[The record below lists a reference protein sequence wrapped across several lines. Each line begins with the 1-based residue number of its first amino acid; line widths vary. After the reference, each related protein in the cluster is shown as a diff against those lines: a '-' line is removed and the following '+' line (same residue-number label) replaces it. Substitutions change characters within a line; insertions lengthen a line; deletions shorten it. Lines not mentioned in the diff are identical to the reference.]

1 VTAQELAAACLLP
14 GFDGLEA
21 PDELLRWI
29 DRGLGGVVLFGKNI
43 HDREQLRRLTARLS
57 AERPALL
64 IATDEEGGDVTR
76 LEAATG
82 SSYPGHLALGVV
94 DDVELTRS
102 VARAMGAELAA
113 VGSNLDFAP
122 VADVNTNPDNPV
134 IGVRSFGPEPEL
146 VARHV
151 AAFVDGMQG
160 AGVAACAKHFPGHGD
175 TNVDSHLELPVA
187 GGELEEHLTPF
198 RAAVAAGVASVMTAH
213 IVVPE
218 LGPEPATINPAAVR
232 LLREELGF
240 DGVIVSDAL
249 EMRGVAALVG
259 AAEAGVRALQAGVD
273 ALCLGHDLPLEPVHD
288 AIVAALDAGRLSEE
302 ELEQA
307 ALRVSRLGRGVAENG
322 APGSSIGAEAA
333 RRALR
338 FEGDVRVTATPLIVE
353 LVPSP
358 NIAAGERGRWLGEV
372 VRHRWPD
379 SDVLRLGP
387 QDAAPEPNGRPIVVV
402 MQGAARHAWQRSVA
416 EKLTASR
423 PGAVVV
429 ETGLPGWTPP
439 GAAGVICTHGA
450 GRASLEAA
458 ADVLSG
464 RERAH
469 SAR

>member
-43 HDREQLRRLTARLS
+43 RDREQLGRLTARLG

-82 SSYPGHLALGVV
+82 SSYPSHLALGVV

-102 VARAMGAELAA
+102 VARTMGTELAA
-113 VGSNLDFAP
+113 VGVNLDFAP

-134 IGVRSFGPEPEL
+134 IGVRSFGAEPEL

-175 TNVDSHLELPVA
+175 TSADSHVELPVA
-187 GGELEEHLTPF
+187 DGVLAEHVAPF

-213 IVVPE
+213 IVVRE

-259 AAEAGVRALQAGVD
+259 AEEAGVRALQAGVD
-273 ALCLGHDLPLEPVHD
+273 ALCLGHDLPLEPVRD
-288 AIVAALDAGRLSEE
+288 AIAAALEAGRLSQERLGE
-302 ELEQA
+302 A
-307 ALRVSRLGRGVAENG
+307 MLRIGRLGRAAAPNG

-338 FEGDVRVTATPLIVE
+338 VEGDVRVTSAPLFVE
-353 LVPSP
+353 LVPTP
-358 NIAAGERGRWLGEV
+358 NIAAGARGRWLGEV

-379 SDVLRLGP
+379 SEVLRLGP

-402 MQGAARHAWQRSVA
+402 MQGAARHPWQRDVA
-416 EKLTASR
+416 EKLTAVR
-423 PGAVVV
+423 PDAVVV
-429 ETGLPGWTPP
+429 ETGLPGWMPA

-464 RERAH
+464 RERAR